1 MQQKII
7 KKLIERT
14 RINYIRARV
23 KRSFKRLVRINK
35 YIKKMKFKDEI
46 DLTQFEFMT
55 LNIEQN
61 KNEYQYFN
69 FIKNKVR

>member
-55 LNIEQN
+55 LNIE
-61 KNEYQYFN
+61 
-69 FIKNKVR
+69 

>member
-61 KNEYQYFN
+61 KNEFT
-69 FIKNKVR
+69 